1 MKFFRLPPI
10 SLSEVGW
17 GQVVLEAAVPCGKF
31 LRLPSGDWTESRCV
45 GSSRPGCGCQE
56 HKALEPGTRG
66 SDPASLQHRGCESLG
81 K

>member
-45 GSSRPGCGCQE
+45 GQQQARMWMPRAQGSGAR
-56 HKALEPGTRG
+56 HTRFRSCLSAAQG
-66 SDPASLQHRGCESLG
+66 L
-81 K
+81 